1 MKKDLNQIGTS
12 KENDPVLLDEEME
25 KIPYYMR
32 ERVAFLINQKVEQRV
47 AEHMKAFKEE
57 IANELED

>member
-32 ERVAFLINQKVEQRV
+32 ERVAFLINQKVEQSV

>member
-1 MKKDLNQIGTS
+1 MKKDLNQIGKS

-47 AEHMKAFKEE
+47 VEHMKAFKEE